1 MLHIQAYPLVNGEIL
16 TGSQSFSQYGRCI
29 KESKNKEKKQTIAI
43 LTSSNKV
50 NKKEMIY

>member
-1 MLHIQAYPLVNGEIL
+1 MERFLLDHKVFPSMAGALKRAKINRIEKLSL
-16 TGSQSFSQYGRCI
+16 
-29 KESKNKEKKQTIAI
+29 KEKKQTIAI